1 MHKLRTVRTRRP
13 RGFTLLEVLLVIAII
28 AILAA
33 IVIIAINPG
42 KQLSDARD
50 AQRSSDVNTIINA
63 IYQYTIDNDGDL
75 PPDLD
80 LAAANCPMA
89 LDNEICTSGGTCTG
103 ILDLSSLTTLETYLV
118 AMPEDP
124 QTSTVDNTRYRACK
138 SGNGRI
144 TVDAPDAENATI
156 SVTR

>member
-1 MHKLRTVRTRRP
+1 MHKRRSAVDRRP
-13 RGFTLLEVLLVIAII
+13 SGFTLLEVLLVIAII
-28 AILAA
+28 AVLAA

-50 AQRSSDVNTIINA
+50 AQRTSDVNTIINA
-63 IYQYTIDNDGDL
+63 IYQYTIDNDGNL

-80 LAAANCPMA
+80 LVAANCPMA
-89 LDNEICTSGGTCTG
+89 LDNEICTTGGTCTG
-103 ILDLSSLTTLETYLV
+103 ILDLSSLTTSETYLV
-118 AMPEDP
+118 SMPEDP
-124 QTSTVDNTRYRACK
+124 QTATANNTRYRACT
-138 SGNGRI
+138 SANGRV